1 MAGLSTC
8 LNPKLPI
15 DQQSAE
21 DLFKEGI
28 QCFYDND
35 TSRAVQYLEIS
46 SRKGHVEAQNRLGCA
61 YLDGLKIPRDE
72 AKALEWLQKAAAKG
86 HEVAI
91 SHLANMKHP
100 AYQSYRNGKDLLK
113 SPNPADHARGF
124 ELIKTAADQGLP
136 PAQLDL
142 AHLHLLGY
150 GTPYDLKAAKAWFKR
165 SEAHGYPEIK
175 IPLVRF
181 SQDEYKTLSLLSN
194 S

>member
-8 LNPKLPI
+8 LNPKLAI
-15 DQQSAE
+15 DQQTAE
-21 DLFKEGI
+21 DLYREGI

-72 AKALEWLQKAAAKG
+72 VKALEWLQKAAAKG
-86 HEVAI
+86 HQVVI
-91 SHLANMKHP
+91 SHLAHMKHQ
-100 AYQSYRNGKDLLK
+100 AYKTYTNGKDLLK
-113 SPNPADHARGF
+113 SANPADHARGF

-136 PAQLDL
+136 TAEFDL
-142 AHLHLLGY
+142 AYLYHQGY
-150 GTPYDLKAAKAWFKR
+150 GIPCDRKAAKKWFKKAQ
-165 SEAHGYPEIK
+165 AHGYPGVK

-181 SQDEYKTLSLLSN
+181 SQD
-194 S
+194 